1 MSEHIKTPT
10 EVKMEYLK
18 KLVNKNN
25 KNNNIPKPQPK
36 PKE

>member
-10 EVKMEYLK
+10 EIKMEYLK
-18 KLVNKNN
+18 KLVNKN
-25 KNNNIPKPQPK
+25 KNIPKPQPK